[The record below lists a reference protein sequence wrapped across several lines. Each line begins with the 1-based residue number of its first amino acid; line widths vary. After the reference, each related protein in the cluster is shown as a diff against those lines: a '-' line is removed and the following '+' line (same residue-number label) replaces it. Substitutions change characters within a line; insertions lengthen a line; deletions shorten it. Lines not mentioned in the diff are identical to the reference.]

1 MNVGNDWPSALV
13 DGLEK
18 ELRHSTS
25 PRNTCTFLKW
35 YENACENKG
44 LMGIEG
50 GLSERIRSMR
60 DKSLKIIVSEGSSY
74 DQIRFSALFLTVY
87 SKYEESGR
95 FISCFAEIGEV
106 GVSCIKSVQRKGAD
120 AATARDAAFD
130 ALWHLLE
137 VILMRLYALQH
148 VASIKREGSAMAMKV
163 GNLCK
168 QSFDQKNPS
177 LCLLSCVRACLIAF
191 PGSMKNVE
199 GFFRDALGKLLMKR
213 GPCQYVAAT
222 CFALLPRIS
231 GSSES
236 WSQYGQM
243 LLKTIDKIYQELF
256 EGLLHGEDTSPAI
269 DSHAPMLP
277 VTDDAASQVELF
289 MTYFESLQG
298 LSASLQ
304 ELIMHEFS
312 SPVPVP
318 ISGIIWL
325 AQRALSVDVTNI
337 RRVERVGRTT
347 GQVAQLGMYVS
358 EVQNMMLNVLLTMM
372 VVCQG
377 AILPYLYNLGEMILN
392 ALESTCLLKSHAS
405 ADISDVNFVASLIR
419 IAKCIIEKDGVTGTR
434 LFSKVLVELAKLEIY
449 LTVEGQDTRYFA
461 QRPDHQKRP
470 DQIRHKYAAEM
481 QNRALLLQID
491 IVESLEMMLLHGVS
505 ILDHKSRI
513 HLEDFVLHMSRT
525 ICDLVH
531 YKSMYTK
538 SNCVMLRELQ
548 CAILKALS
556 ASVSAPCVYRPAH
569 AAEALHLFRQNA
581 SSSLVELSS
590 ICMFAISRLENS
602 MHPRSLGLLP
612 KPDAKEARA
621 REEYGM
627 PSYWSFL
634 EYDGTKR
641 PILEKEEEQNK
652 HQPAQAQP
660 MDQVEKS
667 TDMVQQSRNQA
678 PVDAQHKRK
687 VVESPPSEQ
696 NKVPKSTIDDIKI
709 NISRPIHQEQDEK
722 EPDVQDLKPFDQ
734 DSEDSLPDIDSG
746 SDSE

>member
-1 MNVGNDWPSALV
+1 MF
-13 DGLEK
+13 
-18 ELRHSTS
+18 
-25 PRNTCTFLKW
+25 C
-35 YENACENKG
+35 
-44 LMGIEG
+44 
-50 GLSERIRSMR
+50 
-60 DKSLKIIVSEGSSY
+60 SS
-74 DQIRFSALFLTVY
+74 
-87 SKYEESGR
+87 
-95 FISCFAEIGEV
+95 
-106 GVSCIKSVQRKGAD
+106 
-120 AATARDAAFD
+120 
-130 ALWHLLE
+130 
-137 VILMRLYALQH
+137 
-148 VASIKREGSAMAMKV
+148 
-163 GNLCK
+163 
-168 QSFDQKNPS
+168 
-177 LCLLSCVRACLIAF
+177 
-191 PGSMKNVE
+191 
-199 GFFRDALGKLLMKR
+199 
-213 GPCQYVAAT
+213 
-222 CFALLPRIS
+222 PRIS

-289 MTYFESLQG
+289 MTYFENLQG

-304 ELIMHEFS
+304 ELIMREFS

-405 ADISDVNFVASLIR
+405 ADISDVNFVASLTR
-419 IAKCIIEKDGVTGTR
+419 SSEKAGPDSTQVCCRDAKSCIAT
-434 LFSKVLVELAKLEIY
+434 AN
-449 LTVEGQDTRYFA
+449 RYCREPRDDA
-461 QRPDHQKRP
+461 
-470 DQIRHKYAAEM
+470 
-481 QNRALLLQID
+481 
-491 IVESLEMMLLHGVS
+491 LHGVS

-581 SSSLVELSS
+581 SSSLAELSS

-621 REEYGM
+621 REEYRM

-641 PILEKEEEQNK
+641 PTLEKEEEQNK

-667 TDMVQQSRNQA
+667 PDMVQQARNQA